1 VPSGRPGDIDVTF
14 IRGYGWPP
22 YKGGPLFYAE
32 KYVTL
37 PLLLQRL
44 ETFSKIYPN
53 SDYYKPAKLLETMVK
68 VGITVFDIQL
78 NPSILRTLMDKINEE
93 THILKSF
100 L

>member
-1 VPSGRPGDIDVTF
+1 MYIYVYIHTYLYTYISPL
-14 IRGYGWPP
+14 GYGWPP

-68 VGITVFDIQL
+68 V
-78 NPSILRTLMDKINEE
+78 
-93 THILKSF
+93 
-100 L
+100 